1 MGRHNFD
8 VVWATP
14 RRRRSRSSPG
24 LVIGGV
30 GLAVI
35 LLVLTIVVLNQQ
47 SSDPPSNETAAT
59 SAVTSEPIESAAST
73 PVPAAV
79 RTRTV
84 AGVMPVTVLNNSAVN
99 GLAAR
104 VAAVLESNG
113 WPIADLRN
121 YSETQVSATTVF
133 FTAGAAD
140 EEAAAQALV
149 AQFPQISGGAQP
161 RFDGLDGTGLTVTAV
176 GDWLP

>member
-14 RRRRSRSSPG
+14 RRRRSRSSAG
-24 LVIGGV
+24 LAIGGAV
-30 GLAVI
+30 LAVI
-35 LLVLTIVVLNQQ
+35 LLVLAIVILNWT
-47 SSDPPSNETAAT
+47 SADPPSNNASAT
-59 SAVTSEPIESAAST
+59 TQVTGGPIESAAST
-73 PVPAAV
+73 PAPAAV
-79 RTRTV
+79 RTRT
-84 AGVMPVTVLNNSAVN
+84 AARVMPVTVLNNSAVN

-104 VAAVLESNG
+104 VAAVFESNG

-121 YSETQVSATTVF
+121 YSETQVPATTVF
-133 FTAGAAD
+133 FTAGVAD

-149 AQFPQISGGAQP
+149 AQFPQITGGAQP
-161 RFDGLDGTGLTVTAV
+161 RFAGLDGTGLTVTVV